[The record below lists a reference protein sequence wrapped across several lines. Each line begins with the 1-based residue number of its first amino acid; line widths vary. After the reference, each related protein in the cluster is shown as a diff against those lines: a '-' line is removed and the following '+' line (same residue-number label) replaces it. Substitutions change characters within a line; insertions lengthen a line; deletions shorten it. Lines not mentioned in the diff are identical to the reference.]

1 MDNIY
6 FLFQQFVQF
15 SIMYIYFLLSGRSLY
30 ITLSKFNFINEE
42 ESSTILNINKQFL
55 FPILGIFYTGN
66 LLVLINFLL
75 PLKSPII
82 FLILFIFLLPNYTG

>member
-30 ITLSKFNFINEE
+30 ITLSKFNFINEDYKYYFN
-42 ESSTILNINKQFL
+42 TNKKGLYFL
-55 FPILGIFYTGN
+55 QPFFYN
-66 LLVLINFLL
+66 LDL
-75 PLKSPII
+75 
-82 FLILFIFLLPNYTG
+82 